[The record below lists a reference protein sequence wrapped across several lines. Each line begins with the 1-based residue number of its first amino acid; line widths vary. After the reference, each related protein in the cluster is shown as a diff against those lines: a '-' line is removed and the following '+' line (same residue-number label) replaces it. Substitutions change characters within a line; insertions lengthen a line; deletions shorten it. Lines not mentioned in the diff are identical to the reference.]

1 MGSRILIQTCLALIR
16 MFFLL
21 YYEGHI
27 NRRLSNNCLDKLYN
41 ESDEGTNYFII
52 LIKDKDTILIGSFLL
67 ENN

>member
-1 MGSRILIQTCLALIR
+1 MR

-27 NRRLSNNCLDKLYN
+27 NRGFSNNCLDNLYN

-52 LIKDKDTILIGSFLL
+52 LRIIDTILIGSFLL